1 MADYIPLSDM
11 AFDIFQVNVTTY
23 ITAHQPGTANPW
35 GYPQQRVNALNT
47 KKNRWDAAWLKAKFK
62 TSRNEGDVTEKKA
75 ARLDYE
81 ADIRLFVKEWLKFN
95 ELVSDQQRTLMGIPN
110 NDTEPSP
117 KPVPQTHPI
126 IIGVDFSQPQTHK
139 VNFRDQA
146 GTSKSKPFGVAFAE
160 IKYIVRP
167 GDNPPDSAD
176 DCTLFV
182 TPTRTPEIIT
192 FANGSTGL
200 RAFYYLRW
208 VNTVGVAGPWS
219 PQQHFLIS

>member
-1 MADYIPLSDM
+1 MANFIPQEDM

-35 GYPQQRVNALNT
+35 GYPQQRVNTLNT
-47 KKNRWDAAWLKAKFK
+47 KKNRWDAAWAKAKFK
-62 TSRNEGDVTEKKA
+62 TSRNEGDVTEKNA
-75 ARLDYE
+75 ARIDYE
-81 ADIRLFVKEWLKFN
+81 ADLRFFVKEWLKFN

-117 KPVPQTHPI
+117 KPAPQTHPI

-139 VNFRDQA
+139 INFRDQA
-146 GTSKSKPFGVAFAE
+146 AGNKAKPFGVAYAE
-160 IKYIVRP
+160 IKYAVGTVAP
-167 GDNPPDSAD
+167 ASAD
-176 DCTLFV
+176 DCPNSV

-192 FANGSTGL
+192 FANGSTGK
-200 RAFYYLRW
+200 RAYYFLRW

-219 PQQHFLIS
+219 PIADYLIS